1 MEATVRN
8 GAESRRP
15 VMALVLAAAAG
26 FGITGLAARG
36 AAPQHGDSV
45 PQYTAQNQ
53 LVRPHNYREWIYL
66 SSGLGMAYNPDPNSP
81 PLFTNVF
88 VAPEAYR
95 KFVAT
100 GTWPEKTMF
109 VLEEREASSKGSINQ
124 SGHFQGELRGLA
136 VSVKDSSRFRAKW
149 AYFNFGLD
157 AKSASPNPPD
167 SCWSCHNAH
176 GAVDN
181 TFVQFYPTL
190 KPIAA
195 KFGTYK
201 PKE

>member
-1 MEATVRN
+1 MSSKN
-8 GAESRRP
+8 GMRRA
-15 VMALVLAAAAG
+15 MALAVAVGAAVGIADLAAK
-26 FGITGLAARG
+26 G
-36 AAPQHGDSV
+36 AAPRRSDSL

-53 LVRPHNYREWIYL
+53 LIRPQNYRQWIYL
-66 SSGLGMAYNPDPNSP
+66 SSGLGMAYSPNPNST

-95 KFVAT
+95 KFVTT
-100 GTWPEKTMF
+100 GSWPEKTIF

-124 SGHFQGELRGLA
+124 GGHFQGELRGIA
-136 VSVKDSSRFRAKW
+136 ASVKDSSRFANKW
-149 AYFNFGLD
+149 AYFNFGLN
-157 AKSASPNPPD
+157 AKSASPNPPE
-167 SCWSCHNAH
+167 SCWNCHNAH

-190 KPIAA
+190 KPIAM